1 MAKEKEEMAVQPTS
15 RQRLAER
22 YKGRNPE
29 LNTDDDEALGAAI
42 LGDLDAYDQDSER
55 LRRFNET
62 VNNSDIAPEMMA
74 GILSGKNADGT
85 DFSLEDYIIDNNID
99 FFLDYIEN
107 SETAKAKM
115 AKRKEERAA
124 ERKAEEELSAKEQEL
139 IAAEDAELDAAVA
152 EMGYKPEQV
161 ADLIDWI
168 YNKENG
174 LIKRALNYQ
183 LLKDDFLRLFKIKDY
198 DVRLAEAEDK
208 GYKRGKNEKIDM
220 YRHSQRQRDNMP
232 ADLTSGGGEAPKAPE
247 TEENSTLKA
256 LRKMKKY

>member
-1 MAKEKEEMAVQPTS
+1 MNPRILLLGGTAWLGRAIATAAVTAGADVTCLARGES
-15 RQRLAER
+15 GSVAAGARLVRADRRE
-22 YKGRNPE
+22 P
-29 LNTDDDEALGAAI
+29 
-42 LGDLDAYDQDSER
+42 DAYDALDGDWDDVVE
-55 LRRFNET
+55 
-62 VNNSDIAPEMMA
+62 
-74 GILSGKNADGT
+74 LSWDPAFVASGLDALAD
-85 DFSLEDYIIDNNID
+85 
-99 FFLDYIEN
+99 
-107 SETAKAKM
+107 
-115 AKRKEERAA
+115 RAA
-124 ERKAEEELSAKEQEL
+124 HWTLVSSVSVYAHSDAPF
-139 IAAEDAELDAAVA
+139 AAEDAELDAAVA